1 LLLIDAVIELS
12 RVKPPATL
20 QSYFNIIS
28 YQFTWRVRYE
38 LISKIERLAQ
48 AMRKENFKSF
58 LGYYVKYLNDI
69 EPEIRSIANSKLEEL
84 IPFLEVDDI
93 VNRVLPA
100 LKTIPQDTQPYVRST
115 ISPIQMRWRAR
126 CCISAPRSARRTPLR
141 PFCPNFWPF

>member
-1 LLLIDAVIELS
+1 LFLIDAVIELS
-12 RVKPPATL
+12 KVKPPATL

-48 AMRKENFKSF
+48 AMGKDNFKSF
-58 LGYYVKYLNDI
+58 LGYYIKYLNDI

-84 IPFLEVDDI
+84 IPFLDVEDI
-93 VNRVLPA
+93 VGRVLPA

-115 ISPIQMRWRAR
+115 FTIMQTPWRGR
-126 CCISAPRSARRTPLR
+126 CCTSVR
-141 PFCPNFWPF
+141 